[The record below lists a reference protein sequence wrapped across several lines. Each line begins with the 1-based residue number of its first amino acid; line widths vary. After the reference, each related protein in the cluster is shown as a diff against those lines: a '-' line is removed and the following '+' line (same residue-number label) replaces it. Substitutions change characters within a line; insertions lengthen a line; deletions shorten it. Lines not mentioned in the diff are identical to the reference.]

1 KRGATSRNQRQGAC
15 SSRRNHK
22 NFLTHFNVSLA
33 KISAEEIFMAE
44 KTNPVPPGFHT
55 LTPHLTVRDADKAL
69 EFYKNALGAE
79 ILGVAR
85 MPDGKIM
92 HAALRIGDSMLMLNE
107 EMPEYGGLSPLSLGG
122 TAVTVHVYTD
132 NVDDAFNRAV
142 SAGAQ
147 VKMPLMDQFWGD
159 RYGMVSDPFG
169 HKWSL
174 ATHVKD
180 LSPEEMQR
188 AQDEAM
194 ANMPP
199 PEAAKKT
206 A

>member
-1 KRGATSRNQRQGAC
+1 
-15 SSRRNHK
+15 
-22 NFLTHFNVSLA
+22 
-33 KISAEEIFMAE
+33 MAE
-44 KTNPVPPGFHT
+44 KVKAVPTGFYT

-85 MPDGKIM
+85 MPDGKVM
-92 HAALRIGDSMLMLNE
+92 HASLRIGDSMLMLNE
-107 EMPEYGGLSPLSLGG
+107 EMPEYGGPSPLSLGG
-122 TAVTVHVYTD
+122 TGVTIHIYTD
-132 NVDDAFNRAV
+132 NVDQAFNRAV

-159 RYGMVSDPFG
+159 RYGMVADPFG

-180 LSPEEMQR
+180 MSPEEMQR

-194 ANMPP
+194 DKMPP
-199 PEAAKKT
+199 PAPAKKT

>member
-1 KRGATSRNQRQGAC
+1 MQEQVKA
-15 SSRRNHK
+15 
-22 NFLTHFNVSLA
+22 
-33 KISAEEIFMAE
+33 
-44 KTNPVPPGFHT
+44 VPPGFHT

-79 ILGVAR
+79 VLHVAR

-92 HAALRIGDSMLMLNE
+92 HAGVRIGDSMLMLNE
-107 EMPEYGGLSPLSLGG
+107 EFPEYGGLSPLSVGG
-122 TAVTVHVYTD
+122 TGVTIHIYTED
-132 NVDDAFNRAV
+132 VDAAFNRAL
-142 SAGAQ
+142 SAGAE

-159 RYGMVSDPFG
+159 RYGIVSDPFG

-174 ATHVKD
+174 AAHVKD
-180 LSPEEMQR
+180 MSPEQMQL

-194 ANMPP
+194 AKMPP
-199 PEAAKKT
+199 PVAAKKT

>member
-1 KRGATSRNQRQGAC
+1 R
-15 SSRRNHK
+15 
-22 NFLTHFNVSLA
+22 
-33 KISAEEIFMAE
+33 EENFMADN
-44 KTNPVPPGFHT
+44 TDPLPPGFHT

-69 EFYKNALGAE
+69 EVYKNALGAE

-85 MPDGKIM
+85 VPDGKIM

-107 EMPEYGGLSPLSLGG
+107 EMPEYGGLSPLSVGG
-122 TAVTVHVYTD
+122 TGVTIHIYTE
-132 NVDDAFNRAV
+132 NVDAAFDRAV
-142 SAGAQ
+142 SAGAK
-147 VKMPLMDQFWGD
+147 VAMPLMDQFWGD
-159 RYGMVSDPFG
+159 RYGIVTDPFG
-169 HKWSL
+169 HKLSI

-180 LSPEEMQR
+180 MSPEEMQQ

-199 PEAAKKT
+199 PSAARKT

>member
-1 KRGATSRNQRQGAC
+1 
-15 SSRRNHK
+15 
-22 NFLTHFNVSLA
+22 
-33 KISAEEIFMAE
+33 MAE

>member
-1 KRGATSRNQRQGAC
+1 
-15 SSRRNHK
+15 
-22 NFLTHFNVSLA
+22 
-33 KISAEEIFMAE
+33 MAE
-44 KTNPVPPGFHT
+44 KVQAVPAGFHT
-55 LTPHLTVRDADKAL
+55 LTPHLTVRNADKAL

-79 ILGVAR
+79 VLGAAR
-85 MPDGKIM
+85 MPDGRIM
-92 HAALRIGDSMLMLNE
+92 HAALRVGDSMLMLNE
-107 EMPEYGGLSPLSLGG
+107 EMPEYGGLSPQSLNG
-122 TAVTVHVYTD
+122 TGVTIHIYTD
-132 NVDDAFNRAV
+132 NVDEAFNRAV

-159 RYGMVSDPFG
+159 RYGLVQDPFG

-194 ANMPP
+194 AKMPP
-199 PEAAKKT
+199 AQAAKKT